1 MTTHHIDFEGESLIR
16 KYRSDFIR
24 KADRHFIDSM
34 APVKVDLL
42 GETLIGFSSF
52 EEGFYPDQ
60 VRVYFPESRDW
71 VSVPKEQLIELDGR
85 ELASLIATKYKE

>member
-1 MTTHHIDFEGESLIR
+1 MTTLHIDFKSESLIKRYKSDMLSPTNR
-16 KYRSDFIR
+16 KMVDN
-24 KADRHFIDSM
+24 M
-34 APVKVDLL
+34 LPVKVDLL

-71 VSVPKEQLIELDGR
+71 VSIPKEHLIELDGR
-85 ELASLIATKYKE
+85 ELASLISEKYKE